1 MDEKFDKIM
10 ITSLIALGIFITGVQ
25 IGIHHGRELQKQEY
39 YEYIH
44 AN

>member
-1 MDEKFDKIM
+1 MGENFDRIM
-10 ITSLIALGIFITGVQ
+10 IISLIALGIFITGVQ
-25 IGIHHGRELQKQEY
+25 IGIYHGRELQKQEY